1 MHGGS
6 SDSILLP
13 WNSRGR
19 KRRSNRFLLRGLN
32 KEILEIVSKQ
42 LALRYA
48 FFTFWFVVAPAAIA
62 MLAFWLMRP
71 SADMLATGLL
81 SRLRELVKDQPVPA
95 LIVLFTVFEMVL
107 YAARHRL
114 PLAQLCGFAG
124 PPELPASM
132 RAEYEQAGRL
142 LEDIRRLLSRKR
154 RAIKKEVPP
163 AQVEEIDG
171 SLEQLQAV
179 MQAEPF
185 SPDAFVNAHNRV
197 NTLVAR
203 HLEPWQRSDFLEYV
217 ESIGVAIAV
226 ALLLR
231 AFVVEA
237 FKIPS
242 GSMLPT
248 LQLQDH
254 IFVNKLAY
262 GPTIPF
268 TKKRLWNALPP
279 LRGDI
284 VVFEYP
290 DPDPNPRQDYIK
302 RVIAIP
308 GDTLLVEGGHPII
321 NGWKVP
327 SCLAGTYNFEE
338 AEGLPRRGELFVEFL
353 GDYSYLTIYEEG
365 RAEIEQGPYHV
376 APGEIWVL
384 GDNRNNSADSRVWN
398 HNLGAGAPFENIK
411 GRALFV
417 WLSLSSDGWPT
428 FDRMFTN
435 VLGRP
440 RLPKGA
446 PAELEQAITRCLNQR
461 PAVTSPPPGR

>member
-1 MHGGS
+1 
-6 SDSILLP
+6 
-13 WNSRGR
+13 
-19 KRRSNRFLLRGLN
+19 
-32 KEILEIVSKQ
+32 VSKR

-48 FFTFWFVVAPAAIA
+48 FFTLWFIVAPAVIA
-62 MLAFWLMRP
+62 LLTLWLVIP
-71 SADMLATGLL
+71 SADAIAGGFL

-95 LIVLFTVFEMVL
+95 LIVLFTVFEMML
-107 YAARHRL
+107 YAARYRL
-114 PLAQLCGFAG
+114 PLAQFCGFAG
-124 PPELPASM
+124 PAELPPNM
-132 RAEYEQAGRL
+132 RADFEHAGRL
-142 LEDIRRLLSRKR
+142 LDDVRRLLSRKR
-154 RAIKKEVPP
+154 KAVQREVPTS
-163 AQVEEIDG
+163 VREEIELALD
-171 SLEQLQAV
+171 QLRAS
-179 MQAEPF
+179 MQSEPF
-185 SPDAFVNAHNRV
+185 VPEAFFAAHTHV
-197 NTLVAR
+197 STLVSR
-203 HLEPWQRSDFLEYV
+203 HLERWQRSDLLEYI

-262 GPTIPF
+262 GPVVPF
-268 TKKRLWNALPP
+268 TKARLWNGLPP
-279 LRGDI
+279 LRGDVI
-284 VVFEYP
+284 VFEYP
-290 DPDPNPRQDYIK
+290 DPEPNPRQDYIK

-308 GDTLLVEGGHPII
+308 GDTLVVDGGHPII
-321 NGWKVP
+321 NGWRVP

-338 AEGLPRRGELFVEFL
+338 GEGFPRRGELYVEFL

-365 RAEIEQGPYHV
+365 HAEIEQGPYHV
-376 APGEIWVL
+376 AQDEVWVL
-384 GDNRNNSADSRVWN
+384 GDNRNNSADSRAWN

-417 WLSLSSDGWPT
+417 WLSLGSNGWPT
-428 FDRMFTN
+428 IDRMFTN

-446 PAELEQAITRCLNQR
+446 PAYLTAGIEKCLSQR
-461 PAVTSPPPGR
+461 PSVTSPPAPR

>member
-1 MHGGS
+1 
-6 SDSILLP
+6 
-13 WNSRGR
+13 
-19 KRRSNRFLLRGLN
+19 
-32 KEILEIVSKQ
+32 VSKN

-48 FFTFWFVVAPAAIA
+48 FFTLWFILAPAAIA
-62 MLAFWLMRP
+62 GLTLWLVVPGADALAG
-71 SADMLATGLL
+71 GLF

-95 LIVLFTVFEMVL
+95 LIVLFTIFEMML

-114 PLAQLCGFAG
+114 PLAQICGFAG
-124 PPELPASM
+124 PPELPSHM
-132 RAEYEQAGRL
+132 RNDFEQAGRL
-142 LEDIRRLLSRKR
+142 LEDIRRLMARKR
-154 RAIKKEVPP
+154 RAIQRQVP
-163 AQVEEIDG
+163 ASNREDIEK
-171 SLEQLQAV
+171 SLDQLRAI
-179 MQAEPF
+179 MQSEPF
-185 SPDAFVNAHNRV
+185 SPDAFLTAHNRASS
-197 NTLVAR
+197 LVAR
-203 HLEPWQRSDFLEYV
+203 HLEQWQRSDFLEYV

-268 TKKRLWNALPP
+268 TKTRLWNGLPP

-284 VVFEYP
+284 MVFEYP

-302 RVIAIP
+302 RVIAVP
-308 GDTLLVEGGHPII
+308 GDTLVVDGGHPII

-327 SCLAGTYNFEE
+327 ACLAGTYNFEE
-338 AEGLPRRGELFVEFL
+338 GEGFPRRGELYVEFL

-365 RAEIEQGPYHV
+365 HAEIEQGPYHV
-376 APGEIWVL
+376 APGEVWVL
-384 GDNRNNSADSRVWN
+384 GDNRNNSADSRAWN

-417 WLSLSSDGWPT
+417 WLSLGSNGWPT

-446 PAELEQAITRCLNQR
+446 PPELDAAIDRCLSHR

>member
-1 MHGGS
+1 
-6 SDSILLP
+6 
-13 WNSRGR
+13 
-19 KRRSNRFLLRGLN
+19 
-32 KEILEIVSKQ
+32 VSKR

-48 FFTFWFVVAPAAIA
+48 FFTLWFIVAPAAIA
-62 MLAFWLMRP
+62 ALTLALVIP
-71 SADMLATGLL
+71 SGDAIAGSLL
-81 SRLRELVKDQPVPA
+81 SRIRELVKDQPVPA

-107 YAARHRL
+107 YAARYRL
-114 PLAQLCGFAG
+114 PLAQICGFAG
-124 PPELPASM
+124 PAELPPNM
-132 RAEYEQAGRL
+132 RGDFEQAGRL
-142 LEDIRRLLSRKR
+142 LEDVRRLIARKR
-154 RAIKKEVPP
+154 KAIERDVPASARDELERAL
-163 AQVEEIDG
+163 D
-171 SLEQLQAV
+171 QLRAA
-179 MQAEPF
+179 MQSEPF
-185 SPDAFVNAHNRV
+185 VPDAFYAAHNHV
-197 NTLVAR
+197 NTLVSR
-203 HLEPWQRSDFLEYV
+203 HLERWQRSDLVEYI

-262 GPTIPF
+262 GPEIPF
-268 TKKRLWNALPP
+268 SKARLWNGLPP
-279 LRGDI
+279 LRGDVI
-284 VVFEYP
+284 VFEYP

-308 GDTLLVEGGHPII
+308 GDTLLVDGGHPII
-321 NGWKVP
+321 NGWRVP

-338 AEGLPRRGELFVEFL
+338 GEGFPRRGELYVEFL
-353 GDYSYLTIYEEG
+353 GDYSYLTIFEEG
-365 RAEIEQGPYHV
+365 HAEIEQGPYHV
-376 APGEIWVL
+376 APGEVWVL
-384 GDNRNNSADSRVWN
+384 GDNRNNSADSRAWN

-417 WLSLSSDGWPT
+417 WLSLGPNGWPT
-428 FDRMFTN
+428 VDRMFTN

-446 PAELEQAITRCLNQR
+446 PAYLTTGIDKCLSQR
-461 PAVTSPPPGR
+461 PKDTNPPAPR

>member
-1 MHGGS
+1 MVFRAKGIL
-6 SDSILLP
+6 SIVTK
-13 WNSRGR
+13 N
-19 KRRSNRFLLRGLN
+19 
-32 KEILEIVSKQ
+32 

-48 FFTFWFVVAPAAIA
+48 FFTVWFIVAPAAIA
-62 MLAFWLMRP
+62 LLSLWLVIP
-71 SADMLATGLL
+71 SADAIAGGMS

-95 LIVLFTVFEMVL
+95 LIVLFTLFEMLL
-107 YAARHRL
+107 YAARYRL

-124 PPELPASM
+124 PAELPANM
-132 RAEYEQAGRL
+132 RGEFEQAGRM
-142 LEDIRRLLSRKR
+142 LEDIRRLMARKR
-154 RAIKKEVPP
+154 RAVQREVSVS
-163 AQVEEIDG
+163 AREEIEQA
-171 SLEQLQAV
+171 LERLRAA
-179 MQAEPF
+179 MQCEPF
-185 SPDAFVNAHNRV
+185 VPESFCAAHNHV
-197 NTLVAR
+197 NSLVAQ
-203 HLEPWQRSDFLEYV
+203 HLEHWQRSDFFEYV

-262 GPTIPF
+262 GPVMPF
-268 TKKRLWNALPP
+268 TKTRLWNGLPP
-279 LRGDI
+279 LRGD
-284 VVFEYP
+284 VMVFEYP

-308 GDTLLVEGGHPII
+308 GDTLLVNGGHPII
-321 NGWKVP
+321 NGWRVP
-327 SCLAGTYNFEE
+327 ACLVGPYNFEE
-338 AEGLPRRGELFVEFL
+338 GEGFPRRGDLYVEFL

-365 RAEIEQGPYHV
+365 HAELEQGPYHV
-376 APGEIWVL
+376 APGEVWVL
-384 GDNRNNSADSRVWN
+384 GDNRNNSADSRAWN
-398 HNLGAGAPFENIK
+398 HGLGAGAPYDNIK

-417 WLSLSSDGWPT
+417 WLSLGANGWPT
-428 FDRMFTN
+428 MDRMFTN

-446 PAELEQAITRCLNQR
+446 VAELNAGIERCLSRR
-461 PAVTSPPPGR
+461 PQVTTPPLQH

>member
-1 MHGGS
+1 M
-6 SDSILLP
+6 
-13 WNSRGR
+13 
-19 KRRSNRFLLRGLN
+19 
-32 KEILEIVSKQ
+32 SKQ

-48 FFTFWFVVAPAAIA
+48 FFSLWFILAPAAIA
-62 MLAFWLMRP
+62 LVTFWLIVP
-71 SADMLATGLL
+71 SVDAITSGLF
-81 SRLRELVKDQPVPA
+81 SRLRDLVKDQPVPA
-95 LIVLFTVFEMVL
+95 LIVLFTVFEMLL

-124 PPELPASM
+124 PAELPSNM
-132 RAEYEQAGRL
+132 RGDYEQAGRL
-142 LEDIRRLLSRKR
+142 LEDVRRLLSRKR
-154 RAIKKEVPP
+154 RAIQREVSP
-163 AQVEEIDG
+163 ASRDDIES
-171 SLEQLQAV
+171 SLDQLHAV
-179 MQAEPF
+179 MQSEPF
-185 SPDAFVNAHNRV
+185 STEAFVNAHNRV
-197 NTLVAR
+197 TTLVAK

-268 TKKRLWNALPP
+268 TKTRLWNGLPP

-284 VVFEYP
+284 MVFEYP

-308 GDTLLVEGGHPII
+308 GDTLLVEGGHPSI

-327 SCLAGTYNFEE
+327 NCLAGTYNFEE
-338 AEGLPRRGELFVEFL
+338 GEGFPRRGELFVEFL

-365 RAEIEQGPYHV
+365 HAEIEQGPYHV
-376 APGEIWVL
+376 APGEVWVL
-384 GDNRNNSADSRVWN
+384 GDNRNNSADSRAWN

-417 WLSLSSDGWPT
+417 WLSLGSNGWPT

-446 PAELEQAITRCLNQR
+446 PAELEAAITRCLNQR
-461 PAVTSPPPGR
+461 PAVTFPPPAK